1 MKQLIQ
7 AIVFAAAGSI
17 LLRGLTGSVP
27 FAGAETAPATR
38 NFIDVHTH
46 LMGQD
51 TAAHILA
58 LNGGGSGDSGAPGA
72 IGADNRPKAPS
83 DPRSRRAGPLGRPPG
98 GAGGTSERGNY
109 PAATDAIVALMD
121 QYGVEK
127 AIILPPPGA
136 TERSSSIYYAR
147 RAEEYSRL
155 AAAVKQHP
163 GRLYMG
169 GGGHNLNA
177 MIHATP
183 AVSVTREVRT
193 SFRKEAEHLA
203 RSGIKVFGEMAAL
216 HIAPHAFDQVPPDH
230 PLFLLLADIAAE
242 SNIPIDL
249 HMEAVMADGT
259 MPPGVFMGHTGKEL
273 KENISGLERLL
284 DHNRNTRI
292 VWQHVGWDYMGTKTI
307 SLLRGLLAK
316 HSNLFLAI
324 RSHDPATLKKPLP
337 NRIHDDAGKIKPE
350 WLSFFEEYSD
360 RFVVGSD
367 EFVGPSGIIKGQ
379 TAQPSFTQTWPLLDQ
394 LPSDLSRKI
403 GRDNAVRIYSLN

>member
-1 MKQLIQ
+1 M
-7 AIVFAAAGSI
+7 AAGSI
-17 LLRGLTGSVP
+17 FFRGLTGSVR
-27 FAGAETAPATR
+27 FAGAETSPATR
-38 NFIDVHTH
+38 SFIDVHIH
-46 LMGQD
+46 LMNQD
-51 TAAHILA
+51 TAAHIMA
-58 LNGGGSGDSGAPGA
+58 LNGGGSGESGAPGA
-72 IGADNRPKAPS
+72 VGADNRPKAPL

-98 GAGGTSERGNY
+98 GAGENSERGNY
-109 PAATDAIVALMD
+109 PAATAAIVALMD

-136 TERSSSIYYAR
+136 TDHNSSIFYAR

-155 AAAVKQHP
+155 TAAAKKHP

-177 MIHATP
+177 MIHSTP
-183 AVSVTREVRT
+183 AASVTREVRA

-216 HIAPHAFDQVPPDH
+216 HIAPHAFDQAPPDH

-242 SNIPIDL
+242 NNIPIDL
-249 HMEAVMADGT
+249 HMEAVVADGK
-259 MPPGVFMGHTGKEL
+259 MPPGFFGGHTGKEL

-292 VWQHVGWDYMGTKTI
+292 VWQHVGWDYMGTRSV

-324 RSHDPATLKKPLP
+324 RSHNPATMKKLLP
-337 NRIHDDAGKIKPE
+337 NRIHDDAWKIKPE
-350 WLSFFEEYSD
+350 WLSFFQEYPD

-379 TAQPSFTQTWPLLDQ
+379 TAQPSFSNTWPLLDQ
-394 LPSDLSRKI
+394 LPSDLARKI
-403 GRDNAVRIYSLN
+403 GRDNAVRIYALN